1 MFTKHQTRIGKFML
15 RNPENTK
22 KGILVVASTI
32 QVQTNL
38 VMDTLTDYLD
48 KASQG
53 KYAWKMK
60 QDTYDYVE
68 ANKTDIHK
76 LLKDT
81 AKGKIELHIC
91 LAELT
96 KIDGLGIVKAGFVMQ
111 MALGKVGCLDT
122 HNLARFGIDGKQ
134 FKFSK
139 SASDKLRQQKA
150 SNYIDTCDKIG
161 GCEYLWNTWCEF
173 IADKYPQQFK
183 SGMEVSALH
192 CKWVGC

>member
-1 MFTKHQTRIGKFML
+1 MFKKHQTRIGKFML

-81 AKGKIELHIC
+81 ANGKTELHVC

-96 KIDGLGIVKAGFVMQ
+96 KIDGLGIVKAGFVLQ

-122 HNLARFGIDGKQ
+122 HNLTRFGIDGKQ

-139 SASDKLRQQKA
+139 TASDKLRQQKA
-150 SNYIDTCDKIG
+150 KLYIDICNQIG
-161 GCEYLWNTWCEF
+161 GCEYLWDTWCEF
-173 IADKYPQQFK
+173 IANKYPKQFK